1 MNHVRDF
8 AAGSIGISDP
18 KCGCWLEMD
27 KGAQRHEAA
36 WSRVANSFYATPAL
50 LFQICRRSRAA

>member
-27 KGAQRHEAA
+27 KARNVTKPRGRG
-36 WSRVANSFYATPAL
+36 
-50 LFQICRRSRAA
+50 